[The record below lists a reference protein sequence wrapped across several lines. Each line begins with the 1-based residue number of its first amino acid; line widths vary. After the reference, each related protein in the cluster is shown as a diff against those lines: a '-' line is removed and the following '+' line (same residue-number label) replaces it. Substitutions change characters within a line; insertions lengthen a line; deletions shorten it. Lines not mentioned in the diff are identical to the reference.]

1 MVINDFLRGKVPW
14 YLPDPSW
21 PERKPNEKVETF
33 EGRSGRLGE
42 MPQNEAKDDDDV
54 SDAESWD
61 GLDVESESGESG
73 EGDSDNISEG
83 ENEEDSDEED
93 GDENTDEDE
102 DDGDD
107 RIEDPRPPKK
117 VRR

>member
-21 PERKPNEKVETF
+21 PERKPNEKNETF
-33 EGRSGRLGE
+33 EGRTGRLGE
-42 MPQNEAKDDDDV
+42 MPQKEANDGDV
-54 SDAESWD
+54 TSDAESWD
-61 GLDVESESGESG
+61 GLDVESDCRESGED
-73 EGDSDNISEG
+73 ESDNISE
-83 ENEEDSDEED
+83 EELEDDSEED
-93 GDENTDEDE
+93 GDGNEYT
-102 DDGDD
+102 GDD